1 MIGILGGTFD
11 PVHLAHLRCALEVQQ
26 ALRLAEVRFVPCG
39 QPPHR
44 PAPAADPAQRLAML
58 RLALE
63 GQTGFAIDERELRRA
78 GPSYMVDTLASLREE
93 LPEQPLCL
101 ILGIDAFVQLNTWH
115 RWERLIGLAHLAV
128 MTRPGP
134 QAGPG
139 GAVAALLQRH
149 RVDDPGVLH
158 ETPAGHIILCPV
170 TRLEI
175 SATRIRALLAQ
186 GADARYLTPDGV
198 LEYIRRT
205 GLYREAHI
213 MEAGQ

>member
-11 PVHLAHLRCALEVQQ
+11 PVHIAHLRCALEVRQ
-26 ALRLAEVRFVPCG
+26 ALRLAEVRFLPCR

-44 PAPAADPAQRLAML
+44 PAPTAGPAQRLAML

-63 GQTGFAIDERELRRA
+63 GQAGFSIDERELRRA
-78 GPSYMVDTLASLREE
+78 GPSYMVDTLTSLREE
-93 LPEQPLCL
+93 LPGQSLCL
-101 ILGIDAFVQLNTWH
+101 ILGVDAFIQLHTWH
-115 RWERLIGLAHLAV
+115 RWERLIELAHLAV

-134 QAGPG
+134 EAEPG
-139 GAVAALLQRH
+139 DAVAALLRQH
-149 RVDDPGVLH
+149 RVEDPRMLH
-158 ETPAGHIILCPV
+158 DTPAGHIVFCPV

-186 GADARYLTPDGV
+186 DGDAHYLTPDGV
-198 LEYIRRT
+198 LDYIRQT
-205 GLYREAHI
+205 GLYRAAHI

>member
-11 PVHLAHLRCALEVQQ
+11 PVHIAHLRCALEVRQ
-26 ALRLAEVRFVPCG
+26 ALRLAEVRFLPCR

-44 PAPAADPAQRLAML
+44 SAPAADPAQRLAML

-63 GQTGFAIDERELRRA
+63 GQACFSIDERELQRA
-78 GPSYMVDTLASLREE
+78 GPSYMVDTLTSLREE
-93 LPEQPLCL
+93 LADQPMCL
-101 ILGIDAFVQLNTWH
+101 MLGIDAFVQLHTWH
-115 RWERLIGLAHLAV
+115 RWERLIELAHLAV
-128 MTRPGP
+128 MTRPG
-134 QAGPG
+134 AEAAPG

-149 RVDDPGVLH
+149 RVADPGMLH
-158 ETPAGHIILCPV
+158 ETPAGRIILCPV

>member
-11 PVHLAHLRCALEVQQ
+11 PVHIAHLRCALEVQR
-26 ALRLAEVRFVPCG
+26 ALRLAEVRFVPCRL
-39 QPPHR
+39 PPHR

-63 GQTGFAIDERELRRA
+63 GQPGFAIDERELRRA

-93 LPEQPLCL
+93 LPEQSLCL
-101 ILGIDAFVQLNTWH
+101 ILGIDAFVQLHTWH

-134 QAGPG
+134 QAEPG
-139 GAVAALLQRH
+139 GAVAALLQRY
-149 RVDDPGVLH
+149 RTDDPGVLH
-158 ETPAGHIILCPV
+158 ETPAGRIILCPV

-198 LEYIRRT
+198 LDYIRRT